1 MWQALRSSFGSP
13 ETPAYNVLHQ
23 SGESGRVYWKLMR
36 RARVQTTMSRIEVE
50 GIELLEEVNYGLN
63 ESLFFTIFLDS
74 EGQI

>member
-1 MWQALRSSFGSP
+1 
-13 ETPAYNVLHQ
+13 
-23 SGESGRVYWKLMR
+23 
-36 RARVQTTMSRIEVE
+36 MSRIEVE